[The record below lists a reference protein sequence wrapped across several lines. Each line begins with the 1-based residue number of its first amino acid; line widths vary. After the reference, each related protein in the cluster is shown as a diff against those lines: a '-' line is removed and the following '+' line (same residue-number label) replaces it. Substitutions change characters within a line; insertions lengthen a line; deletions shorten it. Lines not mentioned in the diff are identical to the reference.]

1 MDGSVTYIF
10 NPDRTCLKKIY
21 DALSNQDTTINWTYV
36 MSNDKTLITMY
47 GEDNIYT
54 EQYRITKLTDK
65 EMKWVNAS
73 SGDGNRDRKL
83 VRH

>member
-1 MDGSVTYIF
+1 
-10 NPDRTCLKKIY
+10 
-21 DALSNQDTTINWTYV
+21 